1 MGLQARGYRLADW
14 FDIRPYN
21 PSYAGFL
28 RKEGVR
34 PDCREAYE
42 ILAKSFAPIAV
53 FDKDYDELGP
63 FPAPPTLRAGASVQ
77 RKLIVHNDAFSDET
91 VELRWQATL
100 GGESCAGETRTLK
113 IPLGGH
119 VIVGITFTPPAP
131 GELRLD
137 LASAKGTKV
146 QFQDSRVFAV
156 E

>member
-1 MGLQARGYRLADW
+1 MGLQARGCRLADW

-21 PSYAGFL
+21 PSYSGFL

-42 ILAKSFAPIAV
+42 IIVKSFAPIAV

-63 FPAPPTLRAGASVQ
+63 FPKPPVLKAGTSVQ
-77 RKLIVHNDAFSDET
+77 RKLIVYNDAFSDET
-91 VELRWQATL
+91 VELRWQAVL
-100 GGESCAGETRTLK
+100 DGKPRAGGTPSLK

-119 VIVGITFTPPAP
+119 VLVDIAFTPPTP
-131 GELRLD
+131 GELRLE
-137 LASAKGTKV
+137 LASAKGGKV
-146 QFQDSRVFAV
+146 QFQDSRVFPV